1 MKKHHVSVS
10 KIEPDDEL
18 TTIKNTRKKDRWKR
32 LKRRISQHKMVYLMM
47 IPVVLSYL
55 IFSYY
60 PMYGT
65 VLAVKKF
72 RPSLGILGSD
82 WADPL
87 FTHFES
93 VFSNPYF
100 WRSIRNTLIVSGLK
114 LIFCFSAPIILALLM
129 NEVRFTKFKKFVQTI
144 VYLPNF
150 ISWVIFGSIVYDIF
164 GFEGVINNL
173 LVSWGFEAK
182 AFMSDTAWYYP
193 ILIVFTILKDAGW
206 GSIIYMAAISNVSP
220 NLYEAAKIDG
230 CGRFKL
236 MWHVTLPCISNI
248 ITVQLLLAIGNIM
261 NAGFDAIFNTYN
273 IQVYEVADILDTFI
287 YRTGFGD
294 SGNFEMATAIGLF
307 KAIINFILLISANL
321 LVKKI
326 NGTGIY
332 DLGD

>member
-1 MKKHHVSVS
+1 MKKILAVAPE
-10 KIEPDDEL
+10 IELDNEL
-18 TTIKNTRKKDRWKR
+18 ETIKRTRKKGRWKR
-32 LKRRISQHKMVYLMM
+32 LKRRLLQHKMIYLMI
-47 IPVVLSYL
+47 IPVVLSYI

-65 VLAVKKF
+65 VLALKKF

-100 WRSIRNTLIVSGLK
+100 WRSIKNTLIVSGLK
-114 LIFCFSAPIILALLM
+114 LLFCFPAPIILALLM
-129 NEVRFTKFKKFVQTI
+129 NEVRFTKFKKAVQTI

-164 GFEGVINNL
+164 GFEGVINNI
-173 LVSWGFEAK
+173 LVSLGYNAK

-236 MWHVTLPCISNI
+236 MWHVTLPCISSI
-248 ITVQLLLAIGNIM
+248 ITVQLLLSIGNIM

-273 IQVYEVADILDTFI
+273 VQVYEVADILDTFI

-307 KAIINFILLISANL
+307 KSIINFMLLLAANF